1 MVDEG
6 DRDGDTHRDAH
17 GATLTTPLPE
27 VPTVVRAPVFERATE
42 HALGSSTMS
51 ALDAARYQ
59 LGDVLGHGGMGEV
72 VLAFDAH
79 LGREVAVKRIRAD
92 EPTAEEV
99 ARFVREARVQGSL
112 QHPSVVPVHDIAIDR
127 TGRPLFVMKRLV
139 GTDMKAVIEGLRTG
153 TEPDPVI
160 ARRRL
165 LRAFVDVCM
174 AVEFAHS
181 RGIVHRDLKPANI
194 MLGDYGEVYVLDWG
208 IARATTDGPDAVPM
222 RAVLALATGETRKG
236 TVLGTPAYMAPE
248 QLLAEPAGPAA
259 DIYALG
265 CILYEIACGAQL
277 HREERS
283 LADLVRPVAAAPSAR
298 RPESPPELDGIC
310 VRATL
315 AEPEARFGSARTLGD
330 AVQAFLD
337 GDRDIAARK
346 ELVRHHVN
354 EARAALARGDGED
367 DRKTAMRAAGR
378 ALALD
383 PTADE
388 AADLVT
394 QLMLEPPRRVPNE
407 VVTQLEALDTAA
419 ARAQAKIG
427 ALAMT
432 GYLWFIPLLWWTGI
446 RDVRVVVA
454 FALIALLS
462 AGQIYWM
469 STRAQIPRAGIY
481 ASACINAV
489 LIGLVCRI
497 VGPFVIAPTLVLTTL
512 MAYAIHPMFGQI
524 RVVAA
529 ILTAGVAV
537 PWILEVLGVVSPTYE
552 FAHGAIILTSPAVE
566 FSARPVQLAFAVLL
580 VLLVAIVAVLLR
592 AMSTR
597 QREVTQQ
604 IELQSWHLRQVVN
617 R

>member
-6 DRDGDTHRDAH
+6 DREGDTQRDAH
-17 GATLTTPLPE
+17 GITLTTPVPD

-51 ALDAARYQ
+51 ALDASRYQ

-139 GTDMKAVIEGLRTG
+139 GTDMKALIEALRAG
-153 TEPDPVI
+153 TDEDPIIV
-160 ARRRL
+160 RRRL

-208 IARATTDGPDAVPM
+208 IARAVTDGPDAAPV

-265 CILYEIACGAQL
+265 CILFEIACGAQL

-298 RPESPPELDGIC
+298 HPESPPELDGIC

-315 AEPEARFGSARTLGD
+315 AEPEARFSSARTLGD

-346 ELVRHHVN
+346 ELVRHHVD
-354 EARAALARGDGED
+354 EARAALAHGDSED

-383 PTADE
+383 PTAHE

-394 QLMLEPPRRVPNE
+394 QLMLAPPRRVPNE
-407 VVTQLEALDTAA
+407 VVRELEALDTAA
-419 ARAQAKIG
+419 ARAQGKIG

-432 GYLWFIPLLWWTGI
+432 GYLWFVPLLWWTGI
-446 RDVRVVVA
+446 RDARVVVA

-537 PWILEVLGVVSPTYE
+537 PWILEVLGVLSSTYE

-566 FSARPVQLAFAVLL
+566 FSAQPVQLAFAVLL

-592 AMSTR
+592 AMSMR